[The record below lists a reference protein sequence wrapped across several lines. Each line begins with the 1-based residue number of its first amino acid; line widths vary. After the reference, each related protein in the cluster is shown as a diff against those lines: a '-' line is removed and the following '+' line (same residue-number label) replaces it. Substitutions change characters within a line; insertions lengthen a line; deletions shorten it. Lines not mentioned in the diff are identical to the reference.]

1 MRFSLVF
8 AALLCFTTWM
18 STVRATNGPV
28 ASCCLQWS
36 NTLQRVP
43 LENIVNYTL
52 QTVGLCPI
60 KAVVFETKRGK
71 RICSDPDSARAKKVI
86 LKVDKKKETK
96 ESQDKP
102 QTEAR
107 SASTIAPAVSST
119 SKHLFEAK
127 NGTSVYS
134 DPDNESA
141 TKAMQE
147 VDKEEEK
154 TALQDKPQTESK
166 SASTIAPAVSS
177 TSENLFEAKNG
188 TSVYSD
194 PDNEGATKAMQEV
207 DKEEEKTALQD
218 KPQTEARSAS
228 TIAPAVS
235 STSKHLFEAKN
246 GTSVYSD
253 PDNEGA
259 TKAMQEVDKE
269 EEKTA
274 LQDKPQT
281 EARFE
286 AKNGTSV
293 CSDPDNEGA
302 TKAMQE
308 VDKEE
313 EKTALQDKPQTES
326 KSASTIVPAV
336 SSTSKNAP
344 QSTRS
349 YRRRR
354 QRKRSKGLR
363 NWQRRLA

>member
-8 AALLCFTTWM
+8 VALLCFTTWM

-36 NTLQRVP
+36 KTLERVP

-52 QTVGLCPI
+52 QTVGLCQI

-86 LKVDKKKETK
+86 LKVDKEKETK
-96 ESQDKP
+96 DSRDKT

-107 SASTIAPAVSST
+107 SASTIVPAVSST

-127 NGTSVYS
+127 NGTSVCS

-154 TALQDKPQTESK
+154 TALQDKPH
-166 SASTIAPAVSS
+166 
-177 TSENLFEAKNG
+177 
-188 TSVYSD
+188 
-194 PDNEGATKAMQEV
+194 
-207 DKEEEKTALQD
+207 
-218 KPQTEARSAS
+218 TEAR
-228 TIAPAVS
+228 
-235 STSKHLFEAKN
+235 
-246 GTSVYSD
+246 
-253 PDNEGA
+253 
-259 TKAMQEVDKE
+259 
-269 EEKTA
+269 
-274 LQDKPQT
+274 
-281 EARFE
+281 
-286 AKNGTSV
+286 
-293 CSDPDNEGA
+293 
-302 TKAMQE
+302 
-308 VDKEE
+308 
-313 EKTALQDKPQTES
+313 
-326 KSASTIVPAV
+326 SASTIVPAV
-336 SSTSKNAP
+336 SSTSKNTP

-349 YRRRR
+349 HRRRR

>member
-18 STVRATNGPV
+18 STVHATNGPV

-86 LKVDKKKETK
+86 LKVDKEKETK
-96 ESQDKP
+96 EPQDKP

-119 SKHLFEAK
+119 SKNLFDAK
-127 NGTSVYS
+127 NGTS
-134 DPDNESA
+134 
-141 TKAMQE
+141 
-147 VDKEEEK
+147 
-154 TALQDKPQTESK
+154 
-166 SASTIAPAVSS
+166 I
-177 TSENLFEAKNG
+177 
-188 TSVYSD
+188 YSD
-194 PDNEGATKAMQEV
+194 PDNEGT
-207 DKEEEKTALQD
+207 
-218 KPQTEARSAS
+218 
-228 TIAPAVS
+228 
-235 STSKHLFEAKN
+235 
-246 GTSVYSD
+246 
-253 PDNEGA
+253 

-281 EARFE
+281 EARFD

-293 CSDPDNEGA
+293 CSDPDDESA
-302 TKAMQE
+302 TKAMQK

-313 EKTALQDKPQTES
+313 EKTALQDKPQTEAR
-326 KSASTIVPAV
+326 SASTNVPAV

>member
-18 STVRATNGPV
+18 STVHATNGPV

-86 LKVDKKKETK
+86 LKVDKEKETK
-96 ESQDKP
+96 EPQDKP

-119 SKHLFEAK
+119 SKNLFDAK
-127 NGTSVYS
+127 NGTSIYS
-134 DPDNESA
+134 DPDNEGT

-154 TALQDKPQTESK
+154 IALQDKPQTESK

-177 TSENLFEAKNG
+177 ASKNLFEAKNG

-228 TIAPAVS
+228 T
-235 STSKHLFEAKN
+235 N
-246 GTSVYSD
+246 
-253 PDNEGA
+253 
-259 TKAMQEVDKE
+259 
-269 EEKTA
+269 
-274 LQDKPQT
+274 
-281 EARFE
+281 
-286 AKNGTSV
+286 
-293 CSDPDNEGA
+293 
-302 TKAMQE
+302 
-308 VDKEE
+308 
-313 EKTALQDKPQTES
+313 
-326 KSASTIVPAV
+326 VPAV

>member
-119 SKHLFEAK
+119 SKH
-127 NGTSVYS
+127 
-134 DPDNESA
+134 
-141 TKAMQE
+141 
-147 VDKEEEK
+147 
-154 TALQDKPQTESK
+154 
-166 SASTIAPAVSS
+166 
-177 TSENLFEAKNG
+177 LFEAKNG